1 MRSTIIAA
9 LSALATL
16 AMASIVY
23 AQDDQGASGQS
34 RMITKQTSTVS
45 DKANG
50 GPTTEQENAIPYHP
64 CMEAD
69 GWVNGRL
76 RCDNNQ

>member
-23 AQDDQGASGQS
+23 AQDDQGSSGQS
-34 RMITKQTSTVS
+34 RMTTKQTPTVS

-50 GPTTEQENAIPYHP
+50 GLTTEQENAIPYHP
-64 CMEAD
+64 CMEAY
-69 GWVNGRL
+69 GWVDGRL
-76 RCDNNQ
+76 RCENRQ